1 MAKARARYGYF
12 RICILLRRDG
22 WMVNHK
28 QGLSI
33 VPRGWAEPPAQTA
46 PPAVSAANRERQ
58 PAATRPNELWPLIG
72 LAAFGYSVDFWNSD
86 LIASCV
92 AAACLVAAGY
102 FFAAKPPQIRL
113 RRPAICRRQL
123 RRTRMRSFICFRP
136 LALPTA

>member
-1 MAKARARYGYF
+1 LAKARVRYGYF
-12 RICILLRRDG
+12 RIYILLRRDG

-46 PPAVSAANRERQ
+46 PPAVSAATWERQ
-58 PAATRPNELWPLIG
+58 PAATKPNELWPLVG
-72 LAAFGYSVDFWNSD
+72 PAAFGYSVDFWNSD

-92 AAACLVAAGY
+92 AAACLVTAGF
-102 FFAAKPPQIRL
+102 FFATKPPQIRL
-113 RRPAICRRQL
+113 RRADICRPQL
-123 RRTRMRSFICFRP
+123 RRTRMPGFSSFRP